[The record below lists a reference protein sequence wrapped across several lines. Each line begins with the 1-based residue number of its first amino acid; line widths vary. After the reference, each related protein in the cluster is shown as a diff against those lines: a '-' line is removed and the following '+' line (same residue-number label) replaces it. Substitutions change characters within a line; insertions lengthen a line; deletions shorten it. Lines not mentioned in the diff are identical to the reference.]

1 MSDNVISLLI
11 VAHGLI
17 QLGSLQGSDYN
28 LSNNL
33 T

>member
-1 MSDNVISLLI
+1 MSYNVISLLL
-11 VAHGLI
+11 VALDLI